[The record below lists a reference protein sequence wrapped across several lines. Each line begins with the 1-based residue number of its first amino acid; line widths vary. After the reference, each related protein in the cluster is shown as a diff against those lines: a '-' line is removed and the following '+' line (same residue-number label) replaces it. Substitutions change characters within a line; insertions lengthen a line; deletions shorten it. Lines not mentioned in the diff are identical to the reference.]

1 MIFVKLNQ
9 RKGLKMKTEP
19 QEIYIQTV
27 EFFMDDI
34 QDEYTLD
41 EFVEKIKNHFD
52 FSNPDYK
59 HKIVP
64 YITMR
69 DGGDYSPDYEETMN
83 LDLITYR
90 METEEEAN
98 LRVEKYNREQQERL
112 EKEEIKREAQSK
124 QYKEQCKKQSK
135 EKLKEWYDKA
145 TEYYTKEEVEQ
156 ILKG

>member
-98 LRVEKYNREQQERL
+98 LRVEKY
-112 EKEEIKREAQSK
+112 K
-124 QYKEQCKKQSK
+124 
-135 EKLKEWYDKA
+135 KLKEKHNQNNI
-145 TEYYTKEEVEQ
+145 KKNVKNSQ
-156 ILKG
+156 KKSLKNGMIKLLNITLKKK